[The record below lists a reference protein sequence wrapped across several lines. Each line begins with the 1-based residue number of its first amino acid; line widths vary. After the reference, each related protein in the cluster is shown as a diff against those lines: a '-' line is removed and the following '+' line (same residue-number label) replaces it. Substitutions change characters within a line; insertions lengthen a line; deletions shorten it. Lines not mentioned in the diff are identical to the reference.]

1 MPSRRHPLAFV
12 VVACCLTLPAGA
24 TAQVRASER
33 GAVTQ
38 TIDGTVITI
47 DYARP
52 QVRGRS
58 PIFGGFVKWK
68 EVWTPGANFATT
80 LETNRPLLL
89 DGHPVP
95 PGKYSMWLVVGQEE
109 WIAVLDPRPR
119 LYHTTEP
126 DSTPQQIRWVVHPG
140 QGPFTEAL
148 TFTFPEV
155 KPSGGTLL
163 LRWGNTEL
171 PIKVSV
177 QPKHRLTLSA
187 ADAAPYLGD
196 WTFRWT
202 DQADSVPST
211 KIRMVQEDGVLIA
224 HWTPEA
230 WEGAGPAAL
239 VRIAPDW
246 FDWGLMEKGE
256 LVDMMSEFVFEFNT
270 TGGKAT
276 SFEIRG
282 DADKLFGVGKRQ

>member
-1 MPSRRHPLAFV
+1 MPFRFRSAALAFLAV
-12 VVACCLTLPAGA
+12 TAFRSEPAS
-24 TAQVRASER
+24 AQVRASER
-33 GAVTQ
+33 GGVTQ

-89 DGHPVP
+89 DGHPVA
-95 PGKYSMWLVVGQEE
+95 PGKYSMWFVVGPEQ

-126 DSTPQQIRWVVHPG
+126 DSTPQQIRWVVHPAE
-140 QGPFTEAL
+140 GPFTEAL
-148 TFTFPEV
+148 TFSFPEV

-163 LRWGNTEL
+163 FRWGSTEL
-171 PIKVSV
+171 PIKVNV
-177 QPKHRLTLSA
+177 QPKHRLTLSSA
-187 ADAAPYLGD
+187 EAAPYLGD
-196 WTFRWT
+196 WTYRWK

-211 KIRMVQEDGVLIA
+211 RIRIVQENGVLMA
-224 HWTPEA
+224 YWTPEA
-230 WEGAGPAAL
+230 WDGAGPAAL
-239 VRIAPDW
+239 VRIADDW

-256 LVDMMSEFVFEFNT
+256 LVDVMSEFVFEFAT
-270 TGGKAT
+270 KDGKAT

-282 DADKLFGVGKRQ
+282 DADKLFGTGTKN